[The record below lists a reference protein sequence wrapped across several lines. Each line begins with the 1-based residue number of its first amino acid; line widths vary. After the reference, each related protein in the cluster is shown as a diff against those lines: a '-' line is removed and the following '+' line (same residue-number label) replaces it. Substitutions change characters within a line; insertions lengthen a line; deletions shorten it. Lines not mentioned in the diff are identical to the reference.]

1 MANLPR
7 CSFRRRR
14 SVRRE
19 RRAFTLIE
27 LLVVISIIL
36 LLAALIMPM
45 LGRASRQARGAQCV
59 SNLRQLGDAFR
70 MYANTFKGRLPGTY
84 GCGTPTWLMNPDP
97 HTNHPL
103 AWENS
108 PHKGQLFPFYQDADL
123 VKCPADGEG
132 NGKFS
137 YGTPINI
144 RYRLIQN
151 AEAPVR
157 TPLVLDEHERYCIGC
172 YVGPNASPPRRER
185 SSTSGSLPRKRATP
199 SCRAT
204 HRARRPTTS
213 TSSPGATP
221 ADRTGRRRP
230 PLPVSARGA
239 VAGGSASRYNAAVAG
254 A

>member
-1 MANLPR
+1 MASLSR
-7 CSFRRRR
+7 CSSRRRR
-14 SVRRE
+14 SARRE

-36 LLAALIMPM
+36 LLAALIMPT

-70 MYANTFKGRLPGTY
+70 IYANTFKGRLPGTY

-123 VKCPADGEG
+123 VKCPADGDG

-151 AEAPVR
+151 AEEPAR
-157 TPLVLDEHERYCIGC
+157 TPLVLDEHERYCIGG
-172 YVGPNASPPRRER
+172 YVGPNPSPPRREA
-185 SSTSGSLPRKRATP
+185 GFA
-199 SCRAT
+199 CID
-204 HRARRPTTS
+204 RP
-213 TSSPGATP
+213 GLRHDA
-221 ADRTGRRRP
+221 RTGVGFFDGHAELRRYP
-230 PLPVSARGA
+230 PGMQANEFDIKPWGHPCGRDWTP
-239 VAGGSASRYNAAVAG
+239 
-254 A
+254 